1 MEQKQDSELNISLL
15 CKYCF
20 QVLESSLNNK
30 DIKKVP
36 FPEVFKD
43 KSYPLFVT
51 WTLGKEKELRG
62 CRGTFEESKLETQLS
77 KYALISAYEDDR
89 FDEPINKTELK
100 NLNCEVSLLI
110 KFEKAKDAMDW
121 IIGTH
126 GIDIEFQD
134 NKGLTYSST
143 FLPEVAEEEG
153 WDKRTTLK
161 YLVQKAGYTGSLNK
175 IINNIKLTRYQS
187 LKKTISYEQYKKM
200 K

>member
-62 CRGTFEESKLETQLS
+62 CIGTFEESKLETQLS

-89 FDEPINKTELK
+89 FDEPINKNELK

-143 FLPEVAEEEG
+143 FLPEVAKEEG
-153 WDKRTTLK
+153 WNKKTTLK

>member
-62 CRGTFEESKLETQLS
+62 CIGTFEESKLETQLS

-89 FDEPINKTELK
+89 FDEPINKNELK

-110 KFEKAKDAMDW
+110 KFEEAKDAMDW

-143 FLPEVAEEEG
+143 FLPEVAKEEG
-153 WDKRTTLK
+153 WNKKTTLK

>member
-1 MEQKQDSELNISLL
+1 MDKGQIESNIPLL

-20 QVLESSLNNK
+20 QVLEFSLSNK
-30 DIKKVP
+30 DYKKIP
-36 FPEVFKD
+36 FPEEFKG

-62 CRGTFEESKLETQLS
+62 CIGTFEKLELETKLRE
-77 KYALISAYEDDR
+77 YALISAFEDDR
-89 FDEPINKTELK
+89 FDEPINKSELK

-110 KFEKAKDAMDW
+110 NFEEAKDAMDW
-121 IIGTH
+121 EIGIH
-126 GIDIEFQD
+126 GIDIEFED
-134 NKGLTYSST
+134 NKGNSFSST
-143 FLPEVAEEEG
+143 FLPEVAENEG

-175 IINNIKLTRYQS
+175 IIKDIKLTRYQS
-187 LKKTISYEQYKKM
+187 IKDTISYDQYKKM

>member
-62 CRGTFEESKLETQLS
+62 CIGTFEESKLETQLS
-77 KYALISAYEDDR
+77 KYALMSAYEDDR

-110 KFEKAKDAMDW
+110 KFEEAKDAMDW

-143 FLPEVAEEEG
+143 FLPEVAKEEG

>member
-1 MEQKQDSELNISLL
+1 MDKDQIESNIPLL

-20 QVLESSLNNK
+20 QVLEFSLSNK
-30 DIKKVP
+30 DYKKVP
-36 FPEVFKD
+36 FPEEFKG

-62 CRGTFEESKLETQLS
+62 CIGTFEKLELETKLRE
-77 KYALISAYEDDR
+77 YALISAFEDDR
-89 FDEPINKTELK
+89 FDEPINKSELK

-110 KFEKAKDAMDW
+110 NFEEAKGAMDW
-121 IIGTH
+121 EIGIH
-126 GIDIEFQD
+126 GIDIEFED
-134 NKGLTYSST
+134 NKGNSFSST
-143 FLPEVAEEEG
+143 FLPEVAENEG

-175 IINNIKLTRYQS
+175 IIKDIKLTRYQS
-187 LKKTISYEQYKKM
+187 IKDTISYDQYKKM

>member
-1 MEQKQDSELNISLL
+1 MEKAKEEPNISLL

-20 QVLESSLNNK
+20 KVLEYSLSNK

-36 FPEVFKD
+36 FPEEFKG

-62 CRGTFEESKLETQLS
+62 CIGTFEDSELEKQL
-77 KYALISAYEDDR
+77 KDYALMSAYEDDR
-89 FDEPINKTELK
+89 FDEPINKSELT

-121 IIGTH
+121 IVGTH
-126 GIDIEFQD
+126 GIDIEFED
-134 NKGLTYSST
+134 NKGTLFSAT
-143 FLPEVAEEEG
+143 FLPEVAQDEG

-161 YLVQKAGYTGSLNK
+161 YLVRKAGYRGSLDTILNR
-175 IINNIKLTRYQS
+175 IKLTRYQS
-187 LKKTISYEQYKKM
+187 IKKTISFDEYKKM

>member
-51 WTLGKEKELRG
+51 WTLGKKKELRG
-62 CRGTFEESKLETQLS
+62 CIGTFEESKLETQLS

-89 FDEPINKTELK
+89 FDEPINKNELK

-110 KFEKAKDAMDW
+110 KFEEAKDAMDW

-143 FLPEVAEEEG
+143 FLPEVAKEEG
-153 WDKRTTLK
+153 WNKRTTLK
-161 YLVQKAGYTGSLNK
+161 YLVQKAGYTGS
-175 IINNIKLTRYQS
+175 
-187 LKKTISYEQYKKM
+187 
-200 K
+200 

>member
-1 MEQKQDSELNISLL
+1 MDKDQIESNIPLL

-20 QVLESSLNNK
+20 QVLEFSLSNK
-30 DIKKVP
+30 DYKKVP
-36 FPEVFKD
+36 FPEEFKG

-62 CRGTFEESKLETQLS
+62 CIGTFEKLELETKLRE
-77 KYALISAYEDDR
+77 YALISAFEDDR
-89 FDEPINKTELK
+89 FDEPINKSELK

-110 KFEKAKDAMDW
+110 NFEEAKDAMDW
-121 IIGTH
+121 EIGIH
-126 GIDIEFQD
+126 GIDIEFED
-134 NKGLTYSST
+134 NKGNSFSST
-143 FLPEVAEEEG
+143 FLPEVAENEG

-175 IINNIKLTRYQS
+175 IIKDIKLTRYQS
-187 LKKTISYEQYKKM
+187 IKDTISYDQYKKM

>member
-62 CRGTFEESKLETQLS
+62 CIGTFEESKLETQLS
-77 KYALISAYEDDR
+77 ECALISAYEDDR
-89 FDEPINKTELK
+89 FDEPINKNELK

-110 KFEKAKDAMDW
+110 KFEEAKDAMDW

>member
-1 MEQKQDSELNISLL
+1 MEQKQDSELSISVL

-20 QVLESSLNNK
+20 QVLETSLNNK

-36 FPEVFKD
+36 FPEEFKD

-62 CRGTFEESKLETQLS
+62 CIGIFEESKLETQLS
-77 KYALISAYEDDR
+77 KYALMSAYEDDR
-89 FDEPINKTELK
+89 FDEPINKNELK

-110 KFEKAKDAMDW
+110 KFEEAKDAMDW

>member
-1 MEQKQDSELNISLL
+1 MNKNQEEPDMSIL

-20 QVLESSLNNK
+20 QVLESSLSNK
-30 DIKKVP
+30 DYKKIL
-36 FPEVFKD
+36 FPEEFKG

-62 CRGTFEESKLETQLS
+62 CIGTFEESKLETQLR
-77 KYALISAYEDDR
+77 KYALMSAFEDDR
-89 FDEPINKTELK
+89 FEEPINKNELK

-121 IIGTH
+121 EVGTH
-126 GIDIEFQD
+126 GIDIEFEDDEGQIF
-134 NKGLTYSST
+134 SAT
-143 FLPEVAEEEG
+143 FLPEVAEDEG

-161 YLVQKAGYTGSLNK
+161 YLVEKAGYTGTLDK
-175 IINNIKLTRYQS
+175 IIKNIKLTRYQS
-187 LKKTISYEQYKKM
+187 LKKTISYNQYKKM